1 MIIMGLSFMALIL
14 LSARLHDVDREV
26 TFIQHVLT
34 SWLPSSLPANVT
46 SKIMQELEGL
56 RKEMMA
62 FMMELTSARTTLIL
76 SVVFVSIYI
85 LSWWWMAFA
94 INQAQEGGSV
104 SLRTV
109 LLLSVFAAVD
119 IAASAGFVLLRIIM
133 YIRRDRMYPYGLRTP
148 RYTEEHD
155 QLGALAA
162 LRLATLQSSCASTDI
177 LVIIVVGFLTLL
189 RGYSVLCV
197 ISYYQKAKNSEKD
210 NFVKDL
216 MAASDATDITGE
228 SLKDM
233 DEYIPRP
240 LLMDYSKK
248 LPTTLQRDRG
258 ERSVPATLRRERGGG
273 VAPSVVSTIDGHNE
287 VKIQASDM
295 PVEMQKAAVSSA
307 HQALQLYSTEKLIAE
322 SIKQDFDRL
331 YQPTWHCIAG
341 RNWGSCVTHSRRCYV
356 RMACRDMTIMLY
368 RST

>member
-1 MIIMGLSFMALIL
+1 MGLSFMALIL

-133 YIRRDRMYPYGLRTP
+133 VSARLHSCGNDIS
-148 RYTEEHD
+148 
-155 QLGALAA
+155 AL
-162 LRLATLQSSCASTDI
+162 L
-177 LVIIVVGFLTLL
+177 
-189 RGYSVLCV
+189 
-197 ISYYQKAKNSEKD
+197 
-210 NFVKDL
+210 
-216 MAASDATDITGE
+216 
-228 SLKDM
+228 
-233 DEYIPRP
+233 
-240 LLMDYSKK
+240 
-248 LPTTLQRDRG
+248 
-258 ERSVPATLRRERGGG
+258 
-273 VAPSVVSTIDGHNE
+273 
-287 VKIQASDM
+287 
-295 PVEMQKAAVSSA
+295 
-307 HQALQLYSTEKLIAE
+307 
-322 SIKQDFDRL
+322 
-331 YQPTWHCIAG
+331 
-341 RNWGSCVTHSRRCYV
+341 
-356 RMACRDMTIMLY
+356 
-368 RST
+368 